1 LRGSR
6 ANNNG
11 IYTIIAQLVERLIAG
26 REENT
31 MKLAKLVKRGKLD
44 WTLAEQIEVKALL
57 AKLRAGRQRD
67 TITLTAELIKSVG

>member
-1 LRGSR
+1 
-6 ANNNG
+6 
-11 IYTIIAQLVERLIAG
+11 
-26 REENT
+26 